1 MENQDKPALQ
11 RTRILVV
18 DDEKVIR
25 DLFTRVLGAQDV
37 QVTTVGSGEEAVDKI
52 RKEPFDVV
60 FLDMV
65 MPGMDGLE
73 TFKVL
78 KQIKP
83 EIATVMMTG
92 FAVEHKIK
100 EALSLD
106 AFDYLY
112 KPFDVSEIM
121 ATLKKAAKRK
131 YLKPVGRI
139 VLADNSLDTCE
150 TLRDLLVYEGYQVF
164 IALDGQEALFKVKD
178 KKPNLVLSNISLPD
192 TDGIEILQKIRE
204 IDDEI
209 RVIFLIGLADEEK
222 AKQAMKLGAY
232 DCVTEPIDHN
242 YLKNSV
248 LIGVLGS
255 VSKDI

>member
-25 DLFTRVLGAQDV
+25 DLFTRVLRAQDV
-37 QVTTVGSGEEAVDKI
+37 QVTTVESGEEAVDKI

-83 EIATVMMTG
+83 EIAIVMMTG

-106 AFDYLY
+106 SFDYLY
-112 KPFDVSEIM
+112 NTIRCFRDYGHF
-121 ATLKKAAKRK
+121 KK
-131 YLKPVGRI
+131 G
-139 VLADNSLDTCE
+139 
-150 TLRDLLVYEGYQVF
+150 
-164 IALDGQEALFKVKD
+164 GQ
-178 KKPNLVLSNISLPD
+178 KKIP
-192 TDGIEILQKIRE
+192 
-204 IDDEI
+204 
-209 RVIFLIGLADEEK
+209 
-222 AKQAMKLGAY
+222 
-232 DCVTEPIDHN
+232 
-242 YLKNSV
+242 
-248 LIGVLGS
+248 
-255 VSKDI
+255 